1 MIRRI
6 PIRLRLS
13 LAFALVMALL
23 LGAMGGFIYL
33 RLSDE
38 LDTSIQAELDAR
50 AAGVRAL
57 MIDEGND
64 IGRGGESPLEY
75 LEDASVI
82 QVLDHHGRVLEAG
95 ADAPVATPMMDFGR
109 VHALKHGEEL
119 SAEVV
124 LPELEDGHLQLV
136 ALAARTEEKGRA
148 RLYAIVG
155 ASLAERDA
163 ALSGLRNLLLII
175 TPIALLLTTAA
186 GYLLALAAL
195 RPIEAMRRRA
205 AELSAG
211 ETEAL
216 LPVPPADDEVSRLG
230 RTLNELLERLQSA
243 VLRERRLVADAS
255 HELRGPLAVLRT
267 ELELARRKD
276 RTKEELDDVVE
287 SAAEEAER
295 LAELADALLDL
306 AAADRGT
313 LQVSPAPSAVRP
325 LLESLRD
332 RFETQFAEARRSIE
346 VVAGDERVELDLP
359 RVEQA
364 LGNLLQNA
372 LRYGGGE
379 VTLEAVRTDGARI
392 ELAVRDRGE
401 GFPPEFIDD
410 AFDRFSRADRAR
422 GRGGAGLGL
431 AIAAAIAAAHG
442 GEAFAENAP
451 GGGARVGIRL
461 PVGTS

>member
-1 MIRRI
+1 LIRRI

-13 LAFALVMALL
+13 LAFALVMAIL

-38 LDTSIQAELDAR
+38 LDTSIRAELDAR
-50 AAGVRAL
+50 VGGVRAL

-95 ADAPVATPMMDFGR
+95 ADAPVATPMLDLDR
-109 VHALKHGEEL
+109 VLALDHGEEL
-119 SAEVV
+119 TAEVV
-124 LPELEDGHLQLV
+124 LPELEDGHLRLV

-163 ALSGLRNLLLII
+163 ALSGLRSLLFVIA
-175 TPIALLLTTAA
+175 PIALLLTTVA

-211 ETEAL
+211 ETGAL

-313 LQVSPAPSAVRP
+313 LKVTPELNEVRP
-325 LLESLRD
+325 LLESLRH
-332 RFETQFAEARRSIE
+332 RFEQQFAEAGRSIE

-372 LRYGGGE
+372 LRYGRGA
-379 VTLEAVRTDGARI
+379 VTLEAVRSGNARI

-401 GFPPEFIDD
+401 GFPPEFIVD

-431 AIAAAIAAAHG
+431 SIAAAIAAAHG
-442 GEAFAENAP
+442 GEAFAENPA

-461 PVGTS
+461 PTGT